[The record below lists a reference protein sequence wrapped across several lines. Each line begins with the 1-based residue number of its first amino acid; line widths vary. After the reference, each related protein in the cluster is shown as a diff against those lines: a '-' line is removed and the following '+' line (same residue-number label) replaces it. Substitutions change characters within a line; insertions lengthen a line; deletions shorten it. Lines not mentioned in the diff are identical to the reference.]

1 MPSMLRPQ
9 KFEFDAK
16 DQMPDGG
23 CSLYSVLHPP
33 SSALHPPFSVLR
45 PPTTALR
52 TLPPVLLQQSMSLG
66 KSPAPTPTNATPVFF
81 LHVPVHKPRTDTDIP
96 TPSASPRPVAK
107 GDIPNVL
114 SCYDLAFAF
123 WYLLLRKA
131 TRYNFFYPHHHPK
144 NLLLVTDDC
153 LFSKIFHPRKRGK
166 MPILGP

>member
-9 KFEFDAK
+9 KFEFDAR

-23 CSLYSVLHPP
+23 CQMADASSLYFGLRLP
-33 SSALHPPFSVLR
+33 SS
-45 PPTTALR
+45 
-52 TLPPVLLQQSMSLG
+52 VLLQQSMSLG